1 MQPIDQLATIP
12 LNGRD
17 EPRWGRFV
25 GPSSPGSIE
34 RKQRAERS
42 GSTRHRA
49 PDDQLDQTRRD
60 RVPTPKAARRP
71 RGRRRSEPRELVDE
85 ELPGVARMR
94 AVAVL
99 KAEHPIALAGCF
111 AIATAAAK
119 SAVQRGRLPK
129 RASPGPRT
137 TRAGREL
144 QRDPSHTVGDGRY
157 LLLEWPAARPL
168 SARLDLRRST
178 RRATHLHRGRALR
191 QLLMPSLRESAT
203 PWRRR
208 LLSQGMGTGCE
219 ARSPAVKLGSGWL

>member
-12 LNGRD
+12 LNGQD

-34 RKQRAERS
+34 RKQRADRS

-49 PDDQLDQTRRD
+49 PDDQLDQPRRA

-71 RGRRRSEPRELVDE
+71 RGRRRSQPRELVDE

-99 KAEHPIALAGCF
+99 KADHAIALAACF

-119 SAVQRGRLPK
+119 SATQITGDPEIIP
-129 RASPGPRT
+129 RA
-137 TRAGREL
+137 A
-144 QRDPSHTVGDGRY
+144 H
-157 LLLEWPAARPL
+157 
-168 SARLDLRRST
+168 
-178 RRATHLHRGRALR
+178 
-191 QLLMPSLRESAT
+191 
-203 PWRRR
+203 
-208 LLSQGMGTGCE
+208 
-219 ARSPAVKLGSGWL
+219 RSPAPSWTRAPSDRRPASQAIATLYPQRLLLVRICAAGPPSQARVARAAHHTGRTRAPARPIVYRG